1 MSKRKSPPIMENP
14 HVRELLSVMEKYHTD
29 AMKDLLDVI
38 GYVGEVEKQL
48 DNAVQELAAM
58 RKELADMRGQP
69 APVQK
74 TMRDATILMQDR
86 VITLRENLAA
96 LKAAIVEGCKNLLS
110 AFKEKGTQA
119 LHNTARFF
127 KLRPALETLRDN
139 LNDSIKS
146 DERIIAKIEAV
157 STEYH
162 KAGQHIK
169 NMGRALTGKEAV
181 ADAKAPGKVAKTFA
195 APFHAERSC
204 LLSAKKSVE
213 NAIGRLARLE
223 KAAERKPSIKQTIKE
238 FNYQI
243 ANAPKSAPNRAAQ
256 HGER

>member
-1 MSKRKSPPIMENP
+1 MSKRKSPPIVENP

-127 KLRPALETLRDN
+127 KLRPALEPCG
-139 LNDSIKS
+139 
-146 DERIIAKIEAV
+146 II
-157 STEYH
+157 
-162 KAGQHIK
+162 
-169 NMGRALTGKEAV
+169 
-181 ADAKAPGKVAKTFA
+181 
-195 APFHAERSC
+195 
-204 LLSAKKSVE
+204 
-213 NAIGRLARLE
+213 
-223 KAAERKPSIKQTIKE
+223 
-238 FNYQI
+238 
-243 ANAPKSAPNRAAQ
+243 
-256 HGER
+256 